1 MDFFKKKN
9 NIVLKSSNP
18 SPNEVKESTEKV
30 LLDNK
35 LTEMKPTDKDSLD
48 KKLTK
53 MKLTEMKAPEMKSKD
68 KELTEKQSTEKKP
81 QEKSSTDKEPPE
93 TKEQEKKSTNKESPE
108 IKPPEKKSAD
118 KVPPESKAQEKQS
131 TDKVPPETKAPEKK
145 SADNVPPETMA
156 QEKQSTNKESPET
169 KAQEKQSTD
178 KVPPETKAQEKQ
190 STEQTPLK
198 KELSGN
204 LQTIKDTLGE
214 SGDIIIREIR
224 IGKEGSIKA
233 AVVYTDGLSDA
244 TSLQNFI
251 LETLMIDIKGLEL
264 EKKLASEPNLLKT
277 LKDFAM
283 TVGEI
288 KDLTTLEDLYTA
300 LLSGDA
306 IILIDGYSKGII
318 VGNKH
323 WMERGV
329 TEPSAQSVVRGPR
342 EGFSENIRIN
352 TALVRRIIKD
362 QSLWIE
368 SRTVGKLSKTNVAI
382 MYLNGVA
389 DENVV
394 SELRQRLDLIDID
407 GILESAN
414 IEEFI
419 QDSQYSPFPTVFN
432 TERPDVVAAGILEG
446 RIAILVDGTPFAL
459 IIPALFVQFFQASED
474 YYQRSI
480 MASLIRLLRFVSFGI
495 ALLAPALYIAVLTY
509 HPELIPPPLLVSL
522 AAQREGVPFPA
533 FVEAVIMEIT
543 FEILRE
549 AGLRMPRVIGSA
561 MSIVG
566 AFVIGT
572 AAVEAGIISAA
583 MVIVVS
589 ITAISSFVSPTYDI
603 AIAGRILRFLF
614 MIFAASFGL
623 FGIIV
628 VLIALVM
635 HLCSLRSFGV
645 PYMSPLAPFS
655 TKGQTDTFIRMP
667 IWKFLTRP
675 DLISKNRT
683 RQQYSAPSKK
693 NK

>member
-18 SPNEVKESTEKV
+18 SPNEEKESKEKV

-35 LTEMKPTDKDSLD
+35 LTEMNSTEMKSADKNSLD
-48 KKLTK
+48 KKLSK

-68 KELTEKQSTEKKP
+68 KELIEKQSTN
-81 QEKSSTDKEPPE
+81 
-93 TKEQEKKSTNKESPE
+93 KKS
-108 IKPPEKKSAD
+108 
-118 KVPPESKAQEKQS
+118 
-131 TDKVPPETKAPEKK
+131 PETKAPEKK
-145 SADNVPPETMA
+145 SAD
-156 QEKQSTNKESPET
+156 KESPET
-169 KAQEKQSTD
+169 KAPEKKSTD
-178 KVPPETKAQEKQ
+178 KEPPETKVPEKKSTDKESPETKAPEKKSADSVPPETKVQEKQ

-198 KELSGN
+198 KDLSGN

-224 IGKEGSIKA
+224 IGKEGSVKA
-233 AVVYTDGLSDA
+233 AVIYTDGLSDSA
-244 TSLQNFI
+244 SLQNFI

-264 EKKLASEPNLLKT
+264 EKKIASEPNLLKT

-306 IILIDGYSKGII
+306 IILIDGYSKGFI

-329 TEPSAQSVVRGPR
+329 TEPTAQSVVRGPR

-389 DENVV
+389 DDNVV

-495 ALLAPALYIAVLTY
+495 TLLAPAFYIAVITF
-509 HPELIPPPLLVSL
+509 HPELIPPSLLVSL

-628 VLIALVM
+628 VLIALVL

-655 TKGQTDTFIRMP
+655 IKGQKDTFIRLP
-667 IWKFLTRP
+667 IWRFLTRP